1 LILLVVLLIRV
12 RIAWI
17 ARAGIPRPS
26 EPVQGAAVIV
36 LLGILLY
43 LEAQPGCRQLLLRRA
58 VRRGDVDC
66 AAAAGHVELV
76 ELLVENGAPLEE
88 QDPRWGT
95 ALICAVGHHQLRAA
109 ERLLARGAAPN
120 TWSRTGITPMLSAIY
135 WSDTESVEI
144 LLRWGADVA
153 PPEGSAVP
161 GPAPLLAAAWIGAV
175 EKARVLLAHGAP
187 INQAYGAL
195 GVTALEYAA
204 VNNQFEMARYLLSKG
219 ADPTMSDHRAVMSAA
234 HFGHREVLALLLAT
248 GVDVNTRDGDG
259 DTALGLARK
268 NGHRDVV
275 RFLQQ
280 RGATDGPSDASG
292 D

>member
-1 LILLVVLLIRV
+1 
-12 RIAWI
+12 
-17 ARAGIPRPS
+17 
-26 EPVQGAAVIV
+26 
-36 LLGILLY
+36 
-43 LEAQPGCRQLLLRRA
+43 
-58 VRRGDVDC
+58 
-66 AAAAGHVELV
+66 
-76 ELLVENGAPLEE
+76 
-88 QDPRWGT
+88 
-95 ALICAVGHHQLRAA
+95 
-109 ERLLARGAAPN
+109 
-120 TWSRTGITPMLSAIY
+120 M
-135 WSDTESVEI
+135 
-144 LLRWGADVA
+144 
-153 PPEGSAVP
+153 
-161 GPAPLLAAAWIGAV
+161 
-175 EKARVLLAHGAP
+175 LLAHGAP